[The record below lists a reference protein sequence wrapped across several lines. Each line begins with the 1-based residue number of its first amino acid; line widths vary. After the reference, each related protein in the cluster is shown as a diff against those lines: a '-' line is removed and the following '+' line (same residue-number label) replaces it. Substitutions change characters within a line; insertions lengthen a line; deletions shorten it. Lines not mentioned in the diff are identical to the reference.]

1 MAKSVETVAQ
11 NTGLNPCCNGMKIEL
26 TGYVRFEKTTL
37 LNPCCNGMKIECG
50 FQTSMQSARRCLNPC
65 CNGMKIE

>member
-26 TGYVRFEKTTL
+26 TGYVRFEKTTR
-37 LNPCCNGMKIECG
+37 LNPCCNGMKIESL
-50 FQTSMQSARRCLNPC
+50 FTL
-65 CNGMKIE
+65 MKL